1 MVKYKGL
8 TDIFIFGSIVKGNDN
23 PQDID
28 IALFFKCD
36 TPKELIASIKKE
48 VRTSINK
55 EVDIELLDIYSQL
68 WLAVIKEG
76 FSINKNKFMSEI
88 YKTKPVVLY
97 NYSLKKLN
105 PTQKVQ
111 FTRGLDSIIRLTEGI
126 KLTRSVVLIP
136 LNNKIKFDE
145 FLESWNMLYETKAFE
160 LMPVLRKEEI

>member
-1 MVKYKGL
+1 MAKYKEL
-8 TDIFIFGSIVKGNDN
+8 ADIFIFGSIAKGNDN

-28 IALFFKCD
+28 IALFFKSD
-36 TPKELIASIKKE
+36 TSKELIASVKKE
-48 VRTSINK
+48 IRFSIN
-55 EVDIELLDIYSQL
+55 EEADIEVLDIYSQL
-68 WLAVIKEG
+68 WLAVIREG
-76 FSINKNKFMSEI
+76 FSVNKDKFMNEI

-111 FTRGLDSIIRLTEGI
+111 FTRGLGSIIKLVGGI
-126 KLTRSVVLIP
+126 KLTRSIVLIP

-145 FLESWNMLYETKAFE
+145 FLNSWNMLYETKAFE